1 MEKIEHLDHQ
11 DSSEPITTADAV
23 SKTMESATGVSKLY
37 LVKVLI
43 KLIPILI
50 HLRRDRREWVKREG
64 RNIDTKKYIK
74 HAERTLATFIALG
87 PSYIK
92 LGQWLST
99 RTDVLPQPY
108 LEVLAKLQDDVP
120 PSDFSLVQETIEKE
134 IGKIDQVFDKF
145 DKKAKFGASL
155 GQVYLASYKGRDVII
170 KASRPHIEKIV
181 SRDILVLKSI
191 LPLATRF
198 IDPNLRYSVEAMF
211 SQFVETISE
220 EMDYRIEARNLKTIR
235 RNLSHD
241 PMVLIPEVISEITSR
256 HVLSME
262 YIPGTKI
269 TDIAT
274 LNSMGLDRERIVS
287 KVHRIFFKMLL
298 KDSIFH
304 ADPHPGNISVT
315 SDGRIILYDFGMF
328 GRIDDDTR
336 LKLVRL
342 YLGLIEKDPVRAVNV
357 LIDLGTLE
365 PSVNRYIVEKALEFS
380 IRSLHGQQV
389 DRMEVKALIDLTNK
403 TMSKFPF
410 RLPKNLA
417 LYMRMSSILEGIYH
431 HHKVK
436 FQFVK
441 VLADILA
448 EEGLLRDAYIEETKD
463 YFKRL
468 AKGIEASIGLA
479 PFLRSYMEADLRT
492 KEMSSRR
499 QWLTSISIIGSGLFI
514 GSAIFIQYN
523 LFLGIAGLLASVGT
537 FIATL
542 AVARRKRSGLVQ
554 LRNRDCI
561 VSRNRYP

>member
-1 MEKIEHLDHQ
+1 
-11 DSSEPITTADAV
+11 
-23 SKTMESATGVSKLY
+23 
-37 LVKVLI
+37 
-43 KLIPILI
+43 
-50 HLRRDRREWVKREG
+50 
-64 RNIDTKKYIK
+64 
-74 HAERTLATFIALG
+74 
-87 PSYIK
+87 
-92 LGQWLST
+92 
-99 RTDVLPQPY
+99 
-108 LEVLAKLQDDVP
+108 
-120 PSDFSLVQETIEKE
+120 
-134 IGKIDQVFDKF
+134 
-145 DKKAKFGASL
+145 
-155 GQVYLASYKGRDVII
+155 
-170 KASRPHIEKIV
+170 
-181 SRDILVLKSI
+181 
-191 LPLATRF
+191 
-198 IDPNLRYSVEAMF
+198 MF

-274 LNSMGLDRERIVS
+274 LNAMGLDRERIVS

-315 SDGRIILYDFGMF
+315 SDGRIILYDFGMV

-479 PFLRSYMEADLRT
+479 PYLRSYMEADLRT
-492 KEMSSRR
+492 KEMSTRR

-514 GSAIFIQYN
+514 GSAILIQYN
-523 LFLGIAGLLASVGT
+523 LFLGIAGLLASAGT

-542 AVARRKRSGLVQ
+542 AVARRKR
-554 LRNRDCI
+554 
-561 VSRNRYP
+561 

>member
-1 MEKIEHLDHQ
+1 MEKIEQLDLH
-11 DSSEPITTADAV
+11 DSSEPITTEDAV
-23 SKTMESATGVSKLY
+23 SKTMESAPRVSKLY
-37 LVKVLI
+37 LLKVLI

-50 HLRRDRREWVKREG
+50 HLRRDRREWVRREG
-64 RNIDTKKYIK
+64 RNIDTQKYVR
-74 HAERTLATFIALG
+74 HAEKTLATFIALG

-120 PSDFSLVQETIEKE
+120 PSDFSLVQETLEKE
-134 IGKIDQVFDKF
+134 IGKIDQVFDRF
-145 DKKAKFGASL
+145 DKNAKSGASL
-155 GQVYLASYKGRDVII
+155 GQVYLACYKGRDVII
-170 KASRPHIEKIV
+170 KVSRPNIEKTV
-181 SRDILVLKSI
+181 ARDILVLKAI

-241 PMVLIPEVISEITSR
+241 PTVLIPELIPEITSR
-256 HVLSME
+256 HVLSMQ

-269 TDIAT
+269 TDIAA
-274 LNSMGLDRERIVS
+274 LDAMALDRERIVS

-315 SDGRIILYDFGMF
+315 SDGKIILYDFGMV

-365 PSVNRYIVEKALEFS
+365 PSVNRFIVEKALEFS

-389 DRMEVKALIDLTNK
+389 DRMEVKALVDLTNK

-431 HHKVK
+431 HHKVR

-448 EEGLLRDAYIEETKD
+448 EEGLLRDAYVEETRD

-468 AKGIEASIGLA
+468 VKGIESSIGLA
-479 PFLRSYMEADLRT
+479 PILRSYMEADLRT
-492 KEMSSRR
+492 KEISSKR
-499 QWLTSISIIGSGLFI
+499 QWLTSVSIIGSGLFI

-523 LFLGIAGLLASVGT
+523 FFIGIAGLVASAGT

-542 AVARRKRSGLVQ
+542 AIARRKR
-554 LRNRDCI
+554 
-561 VSRNRYP
+561 

>member
-1 MEKIEHLDHQ
+1 MEKIEQLDHE
-11 DSSEPITTADAV
+11 DPSEVITTEDAV
-23 SKTMESATGVSKLY
+23 SKTMEAAPRVSKLY
-37 LVKVLI
+37 LMKVLI

-64 RNIDTKKYIK
+64 RNIDTTKYVK
-74 HAERTLATFIALG
+74 HAEKTLATFIALG

-120 PSDFSLVQETIEKE
+120 PSDFTLVQETMENE
-134 IGKIDQVFDKF
+134 IGKIDHIFDRF
-145 DKKAKFGASL
+145 DKKAKYGASL
-155 GQVYLASYKGRDVII
+155 GQVYLARYKDRDVII
-170 KASRPHIEKIV
+170 KASRPNIERTV

-241 PMVLIPEVISEITSR
+241 PTVLIPELIPEITSR

-269 TDIAT
+269 TDISA
-274 LNSMGLDRERIVS
+274 LDAMGLDRERIVS

-298 KDSIFH
+298 KDSVFH

-315 SDGRIILYDFGMF
+315 SNGKIILYDFGMV

-448 EEGLLRDAYIEETKD
+448 EEGLLREAYVEETKD
-463 YFKRL
+463 YFRRL
-468 AKGIEASIGLA
+468 VKGIETSIGLA
-479 PFLRSYMEADLRT
+479 PILRSYMEADLRT
-492 KEMSSRR
+492 KEVSSRR
-499 QWLTSISIIGSGLFI
+499 QWLTSVSIIGSGLFI
-514 GSAIFIQYN
+514 GSAIFVQYN
-523 LFLGIAGLLASVGT
+523 LFIGLAGLVASAGT
-537 FIATL
+537 FVATF
-542 AVARRKRSGLVQ
+542 AIARRKH
-554 LRNRDCI
+554 
-561 VSRNRYP
+561 

>member
-145 DKKAKFGASL
+145 DKKAKSGASL
-155 GQVYLASYKGRDVII
+155 GQVYLANYKGRDVII
-170 KASRPHIEKIV
+170 KASRPHIEKTV

-274 LNSMGLDRERIVS
+274 LNAIGLDRERIVS

-315 SDGRIILYDFGMF
+315 SDGRIILYDFGMV

-523 LFLGIAGLLASVGT
+523 LFLGIAGLLASAGT

-542 AVARRKRSGLVQ
+542 AVARRKR
-554 LRNRDCI
+554 
-561 VSRNRYP
+561 

>member
-1 MEKIEHLDHQ
+1 MEKIEQLDHQ
-11 DSSEPITTADAV
+11 EPSEPITTEDAV
-23 SKTMESATGVSKLY
+23 SKTMEAVPRVSKLY
-37 LVKVLI
+37 LMKVLV
-43 KLIPILI
+43 KLIPIII
-50 HLRRDRREWVKREG
+50 HLRKDRREWVKREG
-64 RNIDTKKYIK
+64 KNIDTKKYVK
-74 HAERTLATFIALG
+74 HAEKTLATFIALG

-120 PSDFSLVQETIEKE
+120 PSDFSLVQETMENE
-134 IGKIDQVFDKF
+134 IGKIDHVFDRF
-145 DKKAKFGASL
+145 DKKAKSGASL
-155 GQVYLASYKGRDVII
+155 GQVYLACYKGRDVII
-170 KASRPHIEKIV
+170 KASRPNIEKTV

-220 EMDYRIEARNLKTIR
+220 EMDYRLEARNLKTIR

-241 PMVLIPEVISEITSR
+241 PTVLVPELIPEITSR

-269 TDIAT
+269 TDIAAMDA
-274 LNSMGLDRERIVS
+274 LGLDRGRIVS
-287 KVHRIFFKMLL
+287 KVHRVFFKMLL

-315 SDGRIILYDFGMF
+315 SDGKIILYDFGMV

-389 DRMEVKALIDLTNK
+389 DKMEVKALIDLTNK

-448 EEGLLRDAYIEETKD
+448 EEGLLREAYVEETKD
-463 YFKRL
+463 YFRRL
-468 AKGIEASIGLA
+468 VKGLETSISLA
-479 PFLRSYMEADLRT
+479 PYLRSYMEADLRT

-499 QWLTSISIIGSGLFI
+499 QWLTSVSIIGSGLFI

-523 LFLGIAGLLASVGT
+523 LFMGIAGLVASAGT
-537 FIATL
+537 FVATF
-542 AVARRKRSGLVQ
+542 AFARRKR
-554 LRNRDCI
+554 
-561 VSRNRYP
+561 

>member
-1 MEKIEHLDHQ
+1 MEKIEQLDHQ
-11 DSSEPITTADAV
+11 EPSEPITTEDAV
-23 SKTMESATGVSKLY
+23 SKTMEAVPCVSKLY
-37 LVKVLI
+37 LMKVLV
-43 KLIPILI
+43 KLIPIII
-50 HLRRDRREWVKREG
+50 HLRKDRREWVKREG
-64 RNIDTKKYIK
+64 KNIDTKKYVK
-74 HAERTLATFIALG
+74 HAEKTLATFIALG

-120 PSDFSLVQETIEKE
+120 PSDFSLVQETMENE
-134 IGKIDQVFDKF
+134 IGKIDHVFDRF
-145 DKKAKFGASL
+145 DKKAKSGASL
-155 GQVYLASYKGRDVII
+155 GQVYLARYKGRDVII
-170 KASRPHIEKIV
+170 KASRPNIEKTV

-241 PMVLIPEVISEITSR
+241 PTVLVPELIPEITSR

-269 TDIAT
+269 TDIAAMDA
-274 LNSMGLDRERIVS
+274 LGLDRERIVS
-287 KVHRIFFKMLL
+287 KVHRVFFKMLL

-315 SDGRIILYDFGMF
+315 SDGKIILYDFGMV

-389 DRMEVKALIDLTNK
+389 DKMEVKALIDLTNK

-448 EEGLLRDAYIEETKD
+448 EEGLLREAYVEETKD
-463 YFKRL
+463 YFRRL
-468 AKGIEASIGLA
+468 VKGLETSISLA
-479 PFLRSYMEADLRT
+479 PYLRSYMEADLRT

-499 QWLTSISIIGSGLFI
+499 QWLTSVSIIGSGLFI

-523 LFLGIAGLLASVGT
+523 LFMGIAGLVASAGT
-537 FIATL
+537 FVATF
-542 AVARRKRSGLVQ
+542 AFARRKR
-554 LRNRDCI
+554 
-561 VSRNRYP
+561 

>member
-1 MEKIEHLDHQ
+1 MEKAEQLDQQ
-11 DSSEPITTADAV
+11 DPSELITTEDAV
-23 SKTMESATGVSKLY
+23 SKTMKAAPRVSKLY
-37 LVKVLI
+37 LTKVII

-74 HAERTLATFIALG
+74 HAEKTLATFIALG

-120 PSDFSLVQETIEKE
+120 PSDFSLVQETIENE
-134 IGKIDQVFDKF
+134 IGKIDHIFDRF
-145 DKKAKFGASL
+145 DKKAKSGASL
-155 GQVYLASYKGRDVII
+155 GQVYLARYKGRDIII
-170 KASRPHIEKIV
+170 KASRPNIEKTV

-198 IDPNLRYSVEAMF
+198 IDPNLRYSVEAML

-241 PMVLIPEVISEITSR
+241 PAVRIPELIPEISSR

-269 TDIAT
+269 TDIAS
-274 LNSMGLDRERIVS
+274 LDAMGLDRERIVS

-304 ADPHPGNISVT
+304 ADPHPGNISIT
-315 SDGRIILYDFGMF
+315 SDGRIILYDFGMV

-336 LKLVRL
+336 LKLIRL

-448 EEGLLRDAYIEETKD
+448 EEGLLREAYVEETKD
-463 YFKRL
+463 YFRRL
-468 AKGIEASIGLA
+468 VKGMETSIGLA
-479 PFLRSYMEADLRT
+479 PILRSYMETDIRT
-492 KEMSSRR
+492 KEMSLRR

-523 LFLGIAGLLASVGT
+523 LFMGIAGLVASAGT
-537 FIATL
+537 FVATF
-542 AVARRKRSGLVQ
+542 AIARRKR
-554 LRNRDCI
+554 
-561 VSRNRYP
+561 

>member
-1 MEKIEHLDHQ
+1 LEKIEHLDPK
-11 DSSEPITTADAV
+11 DSAEPITTADAV

-74 HAERTLATFIALG
+74 HAERTLDTFIALG

-145 DKKAKFGASL
+145 DKKAKSGASL

-170 KASRPHIEKIV
+170 KASRPHIEKTV

-274 LNSMGLDRERIVS
+274 LNAMGLDRERIVS
-287 KVHRIFFKMLL
+287 RVHRIFFKMLL

-315 SDGRIILYDFGMF
+315 SDGRIILYDFGMV

-492 KEMSSRR
+492 KEMSTRR
-499 QWLTSISIIGSGLFI
+499 QLTSSISIIGSGLFI
-514 GSAIFIQYN
+514 GSAILIQYN
-523 LFLGIAGLLASVGT
+523 LFLGIAGLLASAGT

-542 AVARRKRSGLVQ
+542 AVARRKR
-554 LRNRDCI
+554 
-561 VSRNRYP
+561 

>member
-1 MEKIEHLDHQ
+1 MEKIEQLDLH
-11 DSSEPITTADAV
+11 DSSEPITTEDAV
-23 SKTMESATGVSKLY
+23 SKTMESAPRVSKLY
-37 LVKVLI
+37 LLKVLI
-43 KLIPILI
+43 KLLPILI
-50 HLRRDRREWVKREG
+50 HLRRDRREWVRREG
-64 RNIDTKKYIK
+64 RNIDTQKYVR
-74 HAERTLATFIALG
+74 HAEKTLTTFIALG

-120 PSDFSLVQETIEKE
+120 PSDFSLVQETLEKE
-134 IGKIDQVFDKF
+134 IGKIDQVFDRF
-145 DKKAKFGASL
+145 DKNAKSGASL
-155 GQVYLASYKGRDVII
+155 GQVYLACYKGRDVII
-170 KASRPHIEKIV
+170 KVSRPNIEKTV
-181 SRDILVLKSI
+181 ARDILVLKAI

-241 PMVLIPEVISEITSR
+241 PTVLIPELIPEITSR
-256 HVLSME
+256 HVLSMQ

-269 TDIAT
+269 TDIAA
-274 LNSMGLDRERIVS
+274 LDAMALDRERIVS
-287 KVHRIFFKMLL
+287 KVHRLFFKMLL

-315 SDGRIILYDFGMF
+315 SDGKIILYDFGMV

-365 PSVNRYIVEKALEFS
+365 PSVNRFIVEKALEFS

-389 DRMEVKALIDLTNK
+389 DRMEVKALVDLTNK

-431 HHKVK
+431 HHKVR

-448 EEGLLRDAYIEETKD
+448 EEGLLRDAYVEETRD

-468 AKGIEASIGLA
+468 VKGIESSIGLA
-479 PFLRSYMEADLRT
+479 PILRSYMEADLRT
-492 KEMSSRR
+492 KEISSKR
-499 QWLTSISIIGSGLFI
+499 QWLTSVSIIGSGLFI

-523 LFLGIAGLLASVGT
+523 FFIGIAGLVASAGT

-542 AVARRKRSGLVQ
+542 AIARRKR
-554 LRNRDCI
+554 
-561 VSRNRYP
+561 

>member
-145 DKKAKFGASL
+145 DKKAKSGASL

-170 KASRPHIEKIV
+170 KASRPHIEKTV

-198 IDPNLRYSVEAMF
+198 IDPNLRYSVDAMF

-274 LNSMGLDRERIVS
+274 LNAMGLDRERIVS

-315 SDGRIILYDFGMF
+315 SDGRIILYDFGMV

-523 LFLGIAGLLASVGT
+523 LFLGIAGLLASAGT

-542 AVARRKRSGLVQ
+542 AVARRKR
-554 LRNRDCI
+554 
-561 VSRNRYP
+561 

>member
-1 MEKIEHLDHQ
+1 MEKIEQLDHQ
-11 DSSEPITTADAV
+11 DPSEPFAEEDAV
-23 SKTMESATGVSKLY
+23 SKTMEAAATRVSKLY

-43 KLIPILI
+43 KLIPIII

-64 RNIDTKKYIK
+64 KNIDTKKYIK
-74 HAERTLATFIALG
+74 HAEKTLATFIALG

-120 PSDFSLVQETIEKE
+120 PSDFSLVQETMENE
-134 IGKIDQVFDKF
+134 IGKIDDIFDNF
-145 DKKAKFGASL
+145 DKKAKSGASL
-155 GQVYLASYKGRDVII
+155 GQVYLARYKSRDVII
-170 KASRPHIEKIV
+170 KTSRPNIEKIV
-181 SRDILVLKSI
+181 SKDIQVLKSI

-220 EMDYRIEARNLKTIR
+220 EMDYRVEARNLKTIR

-241 PMVLIPEVISEITSR
+241 PTVLVPEHIPEITSR

-269 TDIAT
+269 TDIAS
-274 LNSMGLDRERIVS
+274 LDAMGLDRERIVS
-287 KVHRIFFKMLL
+287 KVHRVFFKMLL

-315 SDGRIILYDFGMF
+315 SDGKIILYDFGMV

-389 DRMEVKALIDLTNK
+389 DKMEVKALIDLTNK

-431 HHKVK
+431 HHKVR

-448 EEGLLRDAYIEETKD
+448 EEGLLREAYVEETKD
-463 YFKRL
+463 YFRRL
-468 AKGIEASIGLA
+468 VKGVETSIGLA
-479 PFLRSYMEADLRT
+479 PFLRSYMEADLVT
-492 KEMSSRR
+492 KERSSKR
-499 QWLTSISIIGSGLFI
+499 QWLTSASIIGSGLFI
-514 GSAIFIQYN
+514 GSAVFMQYN
-523 LFLGIAGLLASVGT
+523 LFLGIAGLVASGGT
-537 FIATL
+537 FVATF
-542 AVARRKRSGLVQ
+542 AFARRKR
-554 LRNRDCI
+554 
-561 VSRNRYP
+561 

>member
-1 MEKIEHLDHQ
+1 MEKVERLDSQ
-11 DSSEPITTADAV
+11 DFAEPISTKDAV
-23 SKTMESATGVSKLY
+23 SNTMETAPRVSKFY
-37 LVKVLI
+37 LGKVLI

-64 RNIDTKKYIK
+64 RNIDTKKYVK
-74 HAERTLATFIALG
+74 HAEKTLATFIALG

-108 LEVLAKLQDDVP
+108 LEVLSKLQDDVP
-120 PSDFSLVQETIEKE
+120 PSDFSLVQETVENE
-134 IGKIDQVFDKF
+134 IGKIDHIFDSF
-145 DKKAKFGASL
+145 DTKAKSGASL
-155 GQVYLASYKGRDVII
+155 GQVYLARYKGRDVII
-170 KASRPHIEKIV
+170 KASRPNIEKIV

-220 EMDYRIEARNLKTIR
+220 EMDYRIEARNLKMIR

-241 PMVLIPEVISEITSR
+241 RTVLIPELIPEITSK

-262 YIPGTKI
+262 YIPGIKI
-269 TDIAT
+269 TDIAS
-274 LNSMGLDRERIVS
+274 LESMGLDRERIVS

-315 SDGRIILYDFGMF
+315 QDGKIILYDFGMV
-328 GRIDDDTR
+328 GRIDDSTR

-389 DRMEVKALIDLTNK
+389 DRMEVKALVDLTNK

-441 VLADILA
+441 VLADILS
-448 EEGLLRDAYIEETKD
+448 EEGLLREAYVEETKD
-463 YFKRL
+463 YFRRL
-468 AKGIEASIGLA
+468 VKGMETSIGLA
-479 PFLRSYMEADLRT
+479 PILRSYMEADLRT
-492 KEMSSRR
+492 KEISAKR
-499 QWLTSISIIGSGLFI
+499 QWMTSASIIGSGFFI

-523 LFLGIAGLLASVGT
+523 LFLGLAGLVASAGT
-537 FIATL
+537 FAAIFAI
-542 AVARRKRSGLVQ
+542 ARRR
-554 LRNRDCI
+554 R
-561 VSRNRYP
+561 

>member
-23 SKTMESATGVSKLY
+23 SKTMESSTGVSKLY
-37 LVKVLI
+37 LIKVLT

-74 HAERTLATFIALG
+74 HAERTLGTFIALG

-145 DKKAKFGASL
+145 DKKAKSGASL
-155 GQVYLASYKGRDVII
+155 GQVYLASYKGRDVLI
-170 KASRPHIEKIV
+170 KASRPQIEKTV

-274 LNSMGLDRERIVS
+274 LNAMGLDRERIVS

-315 SDGRIILYDFGMF
+315 SDGRIILYDFGMV

-479 PFLRSYMEADLRT
+479 PFVRSYMEADLRT
-492 KEMSSRR
+492 QEMSSRR

-514 GSAIFIQYN
+514 GSAIFLQYN
-523 LFLGIAGLLASVGT
+523 LFLGIAGLLASTGT

-542 AVARRKRSGLVQ
+542 AVARRKR
-554 LRNRDCI
+554 
-561 VSRNRYP
+561 

>member
-1 MEKIEHLDHQ
+1 LEKIEQLDHQ
-11 DSSEPITTADAV
+11 EPSEPITTEDAV
-23 SKTMESATGVSKLY
+23 SKTMEAVPRVSKLY
-37 LVKVLI
+37 LMKVLV
-43 KLIPILI
+43 KLIPIII
-50 HLRRDRREWVKREG
+50 HLRNDRREWVKREG
-64 RNIDTKKYIK
+64 KNIDTKKYVK
-74 HAERTLATFIALG
+74 HAEKTLATFIALG

-120 PSDFSLVQETIEKE
+120 PSDFSLVQETMENE
-134 IGKIDQVFDKF
+134 IGKIDHVFDRF
-145 DKKAKFGASL
+145 DKKAKSGASL
-155 GQVYLASYKGRDVII
+155 GQVYLARYKGRDVII
-170 KASRPHIEKIV
+170 KASRPNIEKTV

-241 PMVLIPEVISEITSR
+241 PTVLVPELIPEITSR

-269 TDIAT
+269 TDIAAMDA
-274 LNSMGLDRERIVS
+274 LGLDRGRIVS
-287 KVHRIFFKMLL
+287 KVHRVFFKMLL

-315 SDGRIILYDFGMF
+315 SDGKIILYDFGMV

-389 DRMEVKALIDLTNK
+389 DKMEVKALIDLTNK

-448 EEGLLRDAYIEETKD
+448 EEGLLREAYVEETKD
-463 YFKRL
+463 YFSRL
-468 AKGIEASIGLA
+468 VKGLETSISLA
-479 PFLRSYMEADLRT
+479 PYLRSYMEADLRT

-499 QWLTSISIIGSGLFI
+499 QWLTSVSIIGSGLFI

-523 LFLGIAGLLASVGT
+523 LFMGIAGLVASAGT
-537 FIATL
+537 FVATF
-542 AVARRKRSGLVQ
+542 AFARRKR
-554 LRNRDCI
+554 
-561 VSRNRYP
+561 

>member
-1 MEKIEHLDHQ
+1 MEKIEQLDLH
-11 DSSEPITTADAV
+11 DSSEPITTEDAV
-23 SKTMESATGVSKLY
+23 SKTMESAPRVSKLY
-37 LVKVLI
+37 LLKVLI

-64 RNIDTKKYIK
+64 RNIDTQKYVR
-74 HAERTLATFIALG
+74 HAEKTLATFIALG

-120 PSDFSLVQETIEKE
+120 PSDFSLVQETLEKE
-134 IGKIDQVFDKF
+134 IGKIDQVFDRF
-145 DKKAKFGASL
+145 DKNAKSGASL
-155 GQVYLASYKGRDVII
+155 GQVYLACYKGRDVII
-170 KASRPHIEKIV
+170 KASRPNIEKTV
-181 SRDILVLKSI
+181 ARDILVLKAI

-241 PMVLIPEVISEITSR
+241 PTVLIPELIPEITSR
-256 HVLSME
+256 HVLSMQ

-269 TDIAT
+269 TDIAA
-274 LNSMGLDRERIVS
+274 LDAMALDRERIVS

-315 SDGRIILYDFGMF
+315 SDGKIILYDFGMV

-365 PSVNRYIVEKALEFS
+365 PSVNRFIVEKALEFS

-389 DRMEVKALIDLTNK
+389 DRMEVKALVDLTNK

-431 HHKVK
+431 HHKVR

-448 EEGLLRDAYIEETKD
+448 EEGLLRDAYVEETRD

-468 AKGIEASIGLA
+468 VKGIESSIGLA
-479 PFLRSYMEADLRT
+479 PILRSYMEADLRT
-492 KEMSSRR
+492 KEISSKR
-499 QWLTSISIIGSGLFI
+499 QWLTSVSIIGSGLFI

-523 LFLGIAGLLASVGT
+523 FFIGIAGLVASAGT

-542 AVARRKRSGLVQ
+542 AIARRKR
-554 LRNRDCI
+554 
-561 VSRNRYP
+561 

>member
-1 MEKIEHLDHQ
+1 LEKIEQFDHR
-11 DSSEPITTADAV
+11 DSSEPIKTEDAV
-23 SKTMESATGVSKLY
+23 SKIMESTPRVAKLY
-37 LVKVLI
+37 LIRVLV

-50 HLRRDRREWVKREG
+50 HLRSDRREWVKREG
-64 RNIDTKKYIK
+64 RNIDTKKYVK
-74 HAERTLATFIALG
+74 HAEKTLATFIALG

-108 LEVLAKLQDDVP
+108 LEVLSKLQDDVP
-120 PSDFSLVQETIEKE
+120 PSDFSSVQETIESE
-134 IGKIDQVFDKF
+134 IGKIDHIFDRF
-145 DKKAKFGASL
+145 DKKAKSGASL

-170 KASRPHIEKIV
+170 KASRPNIEKTV
-181 SRDILVLKSI
+181 SRDILVLKFI

-198 IDPNLRYSVEAMF
+198 IDPNLRYSVEAML

-235 RNLSHD
+235 RNLRHD
-241 PMVLIPEVISEITSR
+241 PGVLIPELIPEITSR

-269 TDIAT
+269 TDIAA
-274 LNSMGLDRERIVS
+274 LDAMGLDRERIVT

-315 SDGRIILYDFGMF
+315 SNGKIILYDFGMV

-380 IRSLHGQQV
+380 IKSLHGQQV

-436 FQFVK
+436 FRFVK

-448 EEGLLRDAYIEETKD
+448 EEGLLREAYVEETKD
-463 YFKRL
+463 YFRRL
-468 AKGIEASIGLA
+468 IKGMETSFTLA
-479 PFLRSYMEADLRT
+479 PIFRSYMEADLRA
-492 KEMSSRR
+492 KEISSRR
-499 QWLTSISIIGSGLFI
+499 QWLTSVSIIGSGLFI

-523 LFLGIAGLLASVGT
+523 LFMGIAGLVASAGT
-537 FIATL
+537 FVATFTI
-542 AVARRKRSGLVQ
+542 ARRKH
-554 LRNRDCI
+554 
-561 VSRNRYP
+561 

>member
-1 MEKIEHLDHQ
+1 LEKIEQLDHQ
-11 DSSEPITTADAV
+11 DPSEPFAMGDAV
-23 SKTMESATGVSKLY
+23 SKTIEATAPRVSKLY

-43 KLIPILI
+43 KLIPIII

-64 RNIDTKKYIK
+64 KNIDTKKYVK
-74 HAERTLATFIALG
+74 HAEKTLATFIALG

-120 PSDFSLVQETIEKE
+120 PSNFSLVQETMEAE
-134 IGKIDQVFDKF
+134 IGKIDDIFDSF
-145 DKKAKFGASL
+145 DKKAKSGASL
-155 GQVYLASYKGRDVII
+155 GQVYLACYKGRDVII
-170 KASRPHIEKIV
+170 KASRPNIEKIV
-181 SRDILVLKSI
+181 SKDIQVLKSI

-211 SQFVETISE
+211 SQFMETISE
-220 EMDYRIEARNLKTIR
+220 EMDYRVEARNLRTIR

-241 PMVLIPEVISEITSR
+241 PTVLVPELIPEITSR

-269 TDIAT
+269 TDIAS
-274 LNSMGLDRERIVS
+274 LDAMGLDRARIVS
-287 KVHRIFFKMLL
+287 KVHRVFFKMLL

-315 SDGRIILYDFGMF
+315 SDGKIILYDFGMV

-389 DRMEVKALIDLTNK
+389 DKMEVKALIDLTNK

-436 FQFVK
+436 FKFVK

-448 EEGLLRDAYIEETKD
+448 EEGLLREAYVEETKD
-463 YFKRL
+463 YFRRL
-468 AKGIEASIGLA
+468 VKGVETSIGLA
-479 PFLRSYMEADLRT
+479 PFLRSYMEADLLT
-492 KEMSSRR
+492 KERSSKR
-499 QWLTSISIIGSGLFI
+499 QWLTSVSIIGSGLFI
-514 GSAIFIQYN
+514 GSAVFMQYN
-523 LFLGIAGLLASVGT
+523 LLIGIAGLVASAGAFAAT
-537 FIATL
+537 FAL
-542 AVARRKRSGLVQ
+542 ARRKG
-554 LRNRDCI
+554 
-561 VSRNRYP
+561 

>member
-1 MEKIEHLDHQ
+1 MEKIEQLDLH
-11 DSSEPITTADAV
+11 DSSEPITTEDAV
-23 SKTMESATGVSKLY
+23 SKTMESTPRVSKLY
-37 LVKVLI
+37 LLKVLI

-50 HLRRDRREWVKREG
+50 HLRRDRREWVRREG
-64 RNIDTKKYIK
+64 RNIDTQKYVR
-74 HAERTLATFIALG
+74 HAEKTLATFIALG

-120 PSDFSLVQETIEKE
+120 PSDFSLVQETLEQE
-134 IGKIDQVFDKF
+134 IGKIDQVFDRF
-145 DKKAKFGASL
+145 DKNAKSGASL
-155 GQVYLASYKGRDVII
+155 GQVYLACYKGRDVII
-170 KASRPHIEKIV
+170 KVSRPNIEKTV
-181 SRDILVLKSI
+181 ARDILVLKAI

-241 PMVLIPEVISEITSR
+241 PTVLIPELIPEITSR
-256 HVLSME
+256 HVLSMQ

-269 TDIAT
+269 TDIAA
-274 LNSMGLDRERIVS
+274 LDAMALDRERIVS

-315 SDGRIILYDFGMF
+315 SDGKIILYDFGMV

-365 PSVNRYIVEKALEFS
+365 HSVNRFIVEKALEFS
-380 IRSLHGQQV
+380 IRSIHGQQV
-389 DRMEVKALIDLTNK
+389 DRMEVKALVDLTNK

-431 HHKVK
+431 HHKVR

-448 EEGLLRDAYIEETKD
+448 EEGLLRDAYVEETRD

-468 AKGIEASIGLA
+468 VKGIESSIGLA
-479 PFLRSYMEADLRT
+479 PILRSYMEADLRT
-492 KEMSSRR
+492 KEISSKR
-499 QWLTSISIIGSGLFI
+499 QWLTSVSILGSGLFI

-523 LFLGIAGLLASVGT
+523 FFIGITGLVASAGT

-542 AVARRKRSGLVQ
+542 AIARRKR
-554 LRNRDCI
+554 
-561 VSRNRYP
+561 

>member
-1 MEKIEHLDHQ
+1 LEKIEHLDHQ

-37 LVKVLI
+37 LIKVVI

-145 DKKAKFGASL
+145 DKKAKSGASL
-155 GQVYLASYKGRDVII
+155 GQVYLACYKGGDVII
-170 KASRPHIEKIV
+170 KASRPHIEKTV
-181 SRDILVLKSI
+181 SRDIQVLKSI

-198 IDPNLRYSVEAMF
+198 IDPNLRYSVEAML

-274 LNSMGLDRERIVS
+274 LNAMGLDRERIVS

-304 ADPHPGNISVT
+304 ADPHPGNISVA
-315 SDGRIILYDFGMF
+315 SDGRIILYDFGMV

-389 DRMEVKALIDLTNK
+389 DRMEVKALIELTNK

-448 EEGLLRDAYIEETKD
+448 EEGLLRDAYMEETKD
-463 YFKRL
+463 YFNRL

-499 QWLTSISIIGSGLFI
+499 QWVTPVSIIGSGLFI

-523 LFLGIAGLLASVGT
+523 LFLGIAGLLASAGT

-542 AVARRKRSGLVQ
+542 AVARRKR
-554 LRNRDCI
+554 
-561 VSRNRYP
+561 

>member
-1 MEKIEHLDHQ
+1 
-11 DSSEPITTADAV
+11 
-23 SKTMESATGVSKLY
+23 
-37 LVKVLI
+37 
-43 KLIPILI
+43 
-50 HLRRDRREWVKREG
+50 
-64 RNIDTKKYIK
+64 
-74 HAERTLATFIALG
+74 
-87 PSYIK
+87 
-92 LGQWLST
+92 
-99 RTDVLPQPY
+99 
-108 LEVLAKLQDDVP
+108 
-120 PSDFSLVQETIEKE
+120 LVQETIENE
-134 IGKIDQVFDKF
+134 IGKIDHIFDRF
-145 DKKAKFGASL
+145 DKKAKSGASL
-155 GQVYLASYKGRDVII
+155 GQVYLARYKGRDVII
-170 KASRPHIEKIV
+170 KASRPNIEKTV

-198 IDPNLRYSVEAMF
+198 IDPNLRYSVEAML

-241 PMVLIPEVISEITSR
+241 PTVLIPELIPEITSR

-269 TDIAT
+269 TDISA
-274 LNSMGLDRERIVS
+274 LDAMGLDRERIVS
-287 KVHRIFFKMLL
+287 KVHHIFFKMLL
-298 KDSIFH
+298 KDSVFH

-315 SDGRIILYDFGMF
+315 SDGKIILYDFGMV

-448 EEGLLRDAYIEETKD
+448 EEGLLREAYVEEAKD
-463 YFKRL
+463 YFRRL
-468 AKGIEASIGLA
+468 VKGIETSIGLA
-479 PFLRSYMEADLRT
+479 PILRSYMEADLRT

-499 QWLTSISIIGSGLFI
+499 QWLTSVSIIGSGLFI

-523 LFLGIAGLLASVGT
+523 LFMGLAGLVASAGT
-537 FIATL
+537 FVATF
-542 AVARRKRSGLVQ
+542 AIARRKH
-554 LRNRDCI
+554 
-561 VSRNRYP
+561 

>member
-1 MEKIEHLDHQ
+1 
-11 DSSEPITTADAV
+11 
-23 SKTMESATGVSKLY
+23 
-37 LVKVLI
+37 
-43 KLIPILI
+43 
-50 HLRRDRREWVKREG
+50 
-64 RNIDTKKYIK
+64 
-74 HAERTLATFIALG
+74 
-87 PSYIK
+87 
-92 LGQWLST
+92 
-99 RTDVLPQPY
+99 
-108 LEVLAKLQDDVP
+108 
-120 PSDFSLVQETIEKE
+120 
-134 IGKIDQVFDKF
+134 
-145 DKKAKFGASL
+145 
-155 GQVYLASYKGRDVII
+155 
-170 KASRPHIEKIV
+170 
-181 SRDILVLKSI
+181 
-191 LPLATRF
+191 
-198 IDPNLRYSVEAMF
+198 
-211 SQFVETISE
+211 
-220 EMDYRIEARNLKTIR
+220 
-235 RNLSHD
+235 
-241 PMVLIPEVISEITSR
+241 MVLIPEVISEITSR

-274 LNSMGLDRERIVS
+274 LNAIGLDRERIVS

-315 SDGRIILYDFGMF
+315 SDGRIILYDFGMV

-514 GSAIFIQYN
+514 GSAILIQYN
-523 LFLGIAGLLASVGT
+523 LFLGIAGLLASAGT

-542 AVARRKRSGLVQ
+542 AVARRKR
-554 LRNRDCI
+554 
-561 VSRNRYP
+561 

>member
-1 MEKIEHLDHQ
+1 LEKIEHLDHQ

-23 SKTMESATGVSKLY
+23 SKTMELATGVSKLY
-37 LVKVLI
+37 LIKVLI

-120 PSDFSLVQETIEKE
+120 PSDFSLAQETIEKE

-145 DKKAKFGASL
+145 DKKAKSGASL

-170 KASRPHIEKIV
+170 KASRPHIEKTV

-274 LNSMGLDRERIVS
+274 LNAMGLDRERIVS
-287 KVHRIFFKMLL
+287 KLHRIFFKMLL

-315 SDGRIILYDFGMF
+315 SDGRIILYDFGMV
-328 GRIDDDTR
+328 GRIDDATR

-365 PSVNRYIVEKALEFS
+365 PSVNRYVVEKALEFS

-499 QWLTSISIIGSGLFI
+499 QWLTSLSIIGSGLFI

-542 AVARRKRSGLVQ
+542 AVARRKR
-554 LRNRDCI
+554 
-561 VSRNRYP
+561 

>member
-1 MEKIEHLDHQ
+1 LEKAEQLDQQ
-11 DSSEPITTADAV
+11 DPSELITTEDAV
-23 SKTMESATGVSKLY
+23 SKTMKAAPRVSKLY
-37 LVKVLI
+37 LTKVII

-74 HAERTLATFIALG
+74 HAEKTLATFIALG

-120 PSDFSLVQETIEKE
+120 PSDFSLVQETIENE
-134 IGKIDQVFDKF
+134 IGKIDHIFDRF
-145 DKKAKFGASL
+145 DKKAKSGASL
-155 GQVYLASYKGRDVII
+155 GQVYLARYKGRDIII
-170 KASRPHIEKIV
+170 KASRPDIEKTV

-198 IDPNLRYSVEAMF
+198 IDPNLRYSVEAML

-220 EMDYRIEARNLKTIR
+220 EMDYRTEARNLKTIR

-241 PMVLIPEVISEITSR
+241 PAVRIPELIPEISSR

-269 TDIAT
+269 TDIAS
-274 LNSMGLDRERIVS
+274 LDAMGLDRERIVS

-304 ADPHPGNISVT
+304 ADPHPGNISIT
-315 SDGRIILYDFGMF
+315 SDGRIILYDFGMV

-336 LKLVRL
+336 LKLIRL

-448 EEGLLRDAYIEETKD
+448 EEGLLREAYVEETKD
-463 YFKRL
+463 YFRRL
-468 AKGIEASIGLA
+468 VKGMETSIGLA
-479 PFLRSYMEADLRT
+479 PILRSYMETDIRT
-492 KEMSSRR
+492 KEMSLRR

-523 LFLGIAGLLASVGT
+523 LFMGIAGLVASAGT
-537 FIATL
+537 FVATF
-542 AVARRKRSGLVQ
+542 AIARRKR
-554 LRNRDCI
+554 
-561 VSRNRYP
+561 

>member
-11 DSSEPITTADAV
+11 DSADLTTADAV

-145 DKKAKFGASL
+145 DKKAKSGASL

-170 KASRPHIEKIV
+170 KASRPHIEKTV

-274 LNSMGLDRERIVS
+274 LNAMGLDRERIVS

-315 SDGRIILYDFGMF
+315 SDGRIILYDFGMV

-492 KEMSSRR
+492 KEMSTRR

-514 GSAIFIQYN
+514 GSAILIQYN
-523 LFLGIAGLLASVGT
+523 LFLGIAGLLASAGT

-542 AVARRKRSGLVQ
+542 AVARRKR
-554 LRNRDCI
+554 
-561 VSRNRYP
+561 

>member
-1 MEKIEHLDHQ
+1 
-11 DSSEPITTADAV
+11 
-23 SKTMESATGVSKLY
+23 
-37 LVKVLI
+37 
-43 KLIPILI
+43 
-50 HLRRDRREWVKREG
+50 
-64 RNIDTKKYIK
+64 
-74 HAERTLATFIALG
+74 
-87 PSYIK
+87 
-92 LGQWLST
+92 
-99 RTDVLPQPY
+99 
-108 LEVLAKLQDDVP
+108 
-120 PSDFSLVQETIEKE
+120 
-134 IGKIDQVFDKF
+134 
-145 DKKAKFGASL
+145 
-155 GQVYLASYKGRDVII
+155 
-170 KASRPHIEKIV
+170 
-181 SRDILVLKSI
+181 
-191 LPLATRF
+191 
-198 IDPNLRYSVEAMF
+198 MF

-274 LNSMGLDRERIVS
+274 LNAMGLDRERIVS

-315 SDGRIILYDFGMF
+315 SDGRIILYDFGMV

-448 EEGLLRDAYIEETKD
+448 EEGLLRDAYLEETKD

-492 KEMSSRR
+492 KEMSTRK

-514 GSAIFIQYN
+514 GSAILIQYN
-523 LFLGIAGLLASVGT
+523 LFLGIAGLLTSAGT

-542 AVARRKRSGLVQ
+542 AVARRKR
-554 LRNRDCI
+554 
-561 VSRNRYP
+561 

>member
-50 HLRRDRREWVKREG
+50 YLRRDRREWVKREG

-145 DKKAKFGASL
+145 DKKAKSGASL
-155 GQVYLASYKGRDVII
+155 GQVYLTSYQGRDVII
-170 KASRPHIEKIV
+170 KASRPQIEKTV
-181 SRDILVLKSI
+181 ARDILVLKSI

-269 TDIAT
+269 TDIAA
-274 LNSMGLDRERIVS
+274 LNAMGLDRERIVS

-315 SDGRIILYDFGMF
+315 SDGRIILYDFGMV

-514 GSAIFIQYN
+514 GSAILIQYN
-523 LFLGIAGLLASVGT
+523 LFLGIAGLLASAGT

-542 AVARRKRSGLVQ
+542 AVARRKR
-554 LRNRDCI
+554 
-561 VSRNRYP
+561 

>member
-1 MEKIEHLDHQ
+1 MENVERLDNQ
-11 DSSEPITTADAV
+11 DFAEPISTKDAV
-23 SKTMESATGVSKLY
+23 SNTMETAPRVSKYY
-37 LVKVLI
+37 LGKVLI

-64 RNIDTKKYIK
+64 RNIDTKKYVK
-74 HAERTLATFIALG
+74 HAEKTLATFIALG

-108 LEVLAKLQDDVP
+108 LEVLSKLQDEVP
-120 PSDFSLVQETIEKE
+120 PSDFSLVQETVENE
-134 IGKIDQVFDKF
+134 IGKIDQIFDSF
-145 DKKAKFGASL
+145 DTKAKSGASL
-155 GQVYLASYKGRDVII
+155 GQVHLARYKGRDVII
-170 KASRPHIEKIV
+170 KASRPNIEKIV
-181 SRDILVLKSI
+181 ARDIIVLKSI

-220 EMDYRIEARNLKTIR
+220 EMDYRIEARNLKMIR

-241 PMVLIPEVISEITSR
+241 QTVLIPALIPEITSK

-262 YIPGTKI
+262 YIPGIKI
-269 TDIAT
+269 TDIVS
-274 LNSMGLDRERIVS
+274 LESMGLERERIVS

-315 SDGRIILYDFGMF
+315 QDGKIILYDFGMV
-328 GRIDDDTR
+328 GRIDDSTR

-389 DRMEVKALIDLTNK
+389 DRMEVKALVDLTNK

-431 HHKVK
+431 HHKVR

-441 VLADILA
+441 VLADILS
-448 EEGLLRDAYIEETKD
+448 EEGLLREAYVEETKD
-463 YFKRL
+463 YFRRL
-468 AKGIEASIGLA
+468 VKGMESSIGLA
-479 PFLRSYMEADLRT
+479 PILRSYMEADLHT
-492 KEMSSRR
+492 KEMSARR
-499 QWLTSISIIGSGLFI
+499 QWMTSVSIIGSGLFI

-523 LFLGIAGLLASVGT
+523 LFFGLAGLVASAGT
-537 FIATL
+537 FVGIFAI
-542 AVARRKRSGLVQ
+542 ARRR
-554 LRNRDCI
+554 R
-561 VSRNRYP
+561 

>member
-1 MEKIEHLDHQ
+1 LEKIEQLDHQ
-11 DSSEPITTADAV
+11 EPSEPITTEDAV
-23 SKTMESATGVSKLY
+23 SKTMEAVPRVSKLY
-37 LVKVLI
+37 LMKVLV
-43 KLIPILI
+43 KLIPIII
-50 HLRRDRREWVKREG
+50 HLRKERREWVKREG
-64 RNIDTKKYIK
+64 KNIDTKKYVK
-74 HAERTLATFIALG
+74 HAEKTLATFIALG

-120 PSDFSLVQETIEKE
+120 PSDFSLVQETMENE
-134 IGKIDQVFDKF
+134 IGKIDHVFDRF
-145 DKKAKFGASL
+145 DKKAKSGASL
-155 GQVYLASYKGRDVII
+155 GQVYLARYKGRDVII
-170 KASRPHIEKIV
+170 KASRPNIEKTV

-241 PMVLIPEVISEITSR
+241 PTVLVPELIPEITSR

-269 TDIAT
+269 TDIAAMDA
-274 LNSMGLDRERIVS
+274 LGLDRGRIVS
-287 KVHRIFFKMLL
+287 KVHRVFFKMLL

-315 SDGRIILYDFGMF
+315 SDGKIILYDFGMV

-389 DRMEVKALIDLTNK
+389 DKMEVKALIDLTNK

-448 EEGLLRDAYIEETKD
+448 EEGLLREAYVEETKD
-463 YFKRL
+463 YFSRL
-468 AKGIEASIGLA
+468 VKGLETSISLA
-479 PFLRSYMEADLRT
+479 PYLRSYMEADLRT

-499 QWLTSISIIGSGLFI
+499 QWLTSVSIIGSGLFI

-523 LFLGIAGLLASVGT
+523 LFMGIAGLVASAGT
-537 FIATL
+537 FVATF
-542 AVARRKRSGLVQ
+542 AFARRKR
-554 LRNRDCI
+554 
-561 VSRNRYP
+561 

>member
-1 MEKIEHLDHQ
+1 LEKIEQLDHQ
-11 DSSEPITTADAV
+11 DSSQPITTEDAV
-23 SKTMESATGVSKLY
+23 SNTMETAPRVSKLY
-37 LVKVLI
+37 LMKVLI

-64 RNIDTKKYIK
+64 RNIDIKKYVK

-120 PSDFSLVQETIEKE
+120 PSDFSLVQETVENE
-134 IGKIDQVFDKF
+134 IGKIDHIFDSF
-145 DKKAKFGASL
+145 NKKAKSGASL
-155 GQVYLASYKGRDVII
+155 GQVYIACYKGRDVII
-170 KASRPHIEKIV
+170 KASRPNIEKTV

-198 IDPNLRYSVEAMF
+198 IDPNLRYSVDAMF

-220 EMDYRIEARNLKTIR
+220 EMDYRIEARNLKMIR

-241 PMVLIPEVISEITSR
+241 PTVVIPELIPEITSR

-269 TDIAT
+269 TDIAA
-274 LNSMGLDRERIVS
+274 LDAMGLDRERIVS

-315 SDGRIILYDFGMF
+315 SEGKIILYDFGMV

-380 IRSLHGQQV
+380 IKSLHGQQV
-389 DRMEVKALIDLTNK
+389 DRMEVKALVDLTNK

-448 EEGLLRDAYIEETKD
+448 EEGLLREAYVEEAKD
-463 YFKRL
+463 YFRRL
-468 AKGIEASIGLA
+468 VKGMESTIGLA
-479 PFLRSYMEADLRT
+479 PILRSYMEADLRS

-499 QWLTSISIIGSGLFI
+499 QWLTSVSIIGSGLFI

-523 LFLGIAGLLASVGT
+523 LFLGLTGIVASAGT

-542 AVARRKRSGLVQ
+542 AIARRKR
-554 LRNRDCI
+554 
-561 VSRNRYP
+561 

>member
-1 MEKIEHLDHQ
+1 MEKIEQLDLH
-11 DSSEPITTADAV
+11 DSSEPITTEDAV
-23 SKTMESATGVSKLY
+23 SKTMESAPRVSKLY
-37 LVKVLI
+37 LLKVLI

-50 HLRRDRREWVKREG
+50 HLRRDRREWVRREG
-64 RNIDTKKYIK
+64 RNIDTQKYVR
-74 HAERTLATFIALG
+74 HAEKTLATFIALG

-120 PSDFSLVQETIEKE
+120 PSDFSLVQETLEKE
-134 IGKIDQVFDKF
+134 IGKIDQVFDRF
-145 DKKAKFGASL
+145 DKNAKSGASL
-155 GQVYLASYKGRDVII
+155 GQVYLACYKGRDVII
-170 KASRPHIEKIV
+170 KASRPNIEKTV
-181 SRDILVLKSI
+181 ARDILVLKAI

-241 PMVLIPEVISEITSR
+241 PTVLIPELIPEITSR
-256 HVLSME
+256 HVLSMQ

-269 TDIAT
+269 TDIAA
-274 LNSMGLDRERIVS
+274 LDAMALDRGRIVS

-315 SDGRIILYDFGMF
+315 SDGKIILYDFGMV

-365 PSVNRYIVEKALEFS
+365 PSVNRFIVEKALEFS

-389 DRMEVKALIDLTNK
+389 DRMEVKALVDLTNK

-431 HHKVK
+431 HHKVR

-448 EEGLLRDAYIEETKD
+448 EEGLLRDAYVEETRD

-468 AKGIEASIGLA
+468 VKGIESSIGLG
-479 PFLRSYMEADLRT
+479 PILRSYMEADLRT
-492 KEMSSRR
+492 KEISSKR
-499 QWLTSISIIGSGLFI
+499 QWLTSVSIIGSGLFI

-523 LFLGIAGLLASVGT
+523 FFIGIAGLLASAGT

-542 AVARRKRSGLVQ
+542 AIARRKR
-554 LRNRDCI
+554 
-561 VSRNRYP
+561 

>member
-1 MEKIEHLDHQ
+1 LEKIEHLDHQ

-145 DKKAKFGASL
+145 DKKAKSGASL
-155 GQVYLASYKGRDVII
+155 GQVYLANYKGRDVII
-170 KASRPHIEKIV
+170 KASRPHIEKTV

-235 RNLSHD
+235 RNLRHD
-241 PMVLIPEVISEITSR
+241 PIVLIPEVISEITSR

-274 LNSMGLDRERIVS
+274 LNAMGLDRERIVS

-315 SDGRIILYDFGMF
+315 SDGRIILYDFGMV

-523 LFLGIAGLLASVGT
+523 LFLGIAGLLASAGT

-542 AVARRKRSGLVQ
+542 AVARRKR
-554 LRNRDCI
+554 
-561 VSRNRYP
+561 

>member
-11 DSSEPITTADAV
+11 DSAEPITTADAV

-134 IGKIDQVFDKF
+134 IGKIDQVFEKF
-145 DKKAKFGASL
+145 DKKAKSGASL

-170 KASRPHIEKIV
+170 KASRPHIEKTV

-274 LNSMGLDRERIVS
+274 LNAMGLDRERIVS

-315 SDGRIILYDFGMF
+315 SDGRIILYDFGMV

-492 KEMSSRR
+492 KEMSTRR

-514 GSAIFIQYN
+514 GSAILIQYN
-523 LFLGIAGLLASVGT
+523 LFLGIAGLLASAGT

-542 AVARRKRSGLVQ
+542 AVARRKR
-554 LRNRDCI
+554 
-561 VSRNRYP
+561 

>member
-1 MEKIEHLDHQ
+1 
-11 DSSEPITTADAV
+11 
-23 SKTMESATGVSKLY
+23 
-37 LVKVLI
+37 
-43 KLIPILI
+43 
-50 HLRRDRREWVKREG
+50 
-64 RNIDTKKYIK
+64 
-74 HAERTLATFIALG
+74 
-87 PSYIK
+87 
-92 LGQWLST
+92 
-99 RTDVLPQPY
+99 
-108 LEVLAKLQDDVP
+108 
-120 PSDFSLVQETIEKE
+120 
-134 IGKIDQVFDKF
+134 
-145 DKKAKFGASL
+145 
-155 GQVYLASYKGRDVII
+155 
-170 KASRPHIEKIV
+170 
-181 SRDILVLKSI
+181 
-191 LPLATRF
+191 
-198 IDPNLRYSVEAMF
+198 MF

-274 LNSMGLDRERIVS
+274 LNAMGLDRERIVS

-315 SDGRIILYDFGMF
+315 SDGRIILYDFGMV

-492 KEMSSRR
+492 KEMSTRR

-514 GSAIFIQYN
+514 GSAILIQYN
-523 LFLGIAGLLASVGT
+523 LFLGIAGLLASAGT

-542 AVARRKRSGLVQ
+542 AVARRKR
-554 LRNRDCI
+554 
-561 VSRNRYP
+561 

>member
-1 MEKIEHLDHQ
+1 LEKIEHLDHQ
-11 DSSEPITTADAV
+11 DSADLTTADAV

-145 DKKAKFGASL
+145 DKKAKSGASL

-170 KASRPHIEKIV
+170 KASRPRIEKTV

-274 LNSMGLDRERIVS
+274 LNAMGLDRERIVS

-315 SDGRIILYDFGMF
+315 SDGRIILYDFGMV

-492 KEMSSRR
+492 KEMSTRR

-514 GSAIFIQYN
+514 GSAILIQYN
-523 LFLGIAGLLASVGT
+523 LFLGIAGLLASAGT

-542 AVARRKRSGLVQ
+542 AVARRKR
-554 LRNRDCI
+554 
-561 VSRNRYP
+561 

>member
-1 MEKIEHLDHQ
+1 MGKIEQLDLH
-11 DSSEPITTADAV
+11 DSSEPITTEDAV
-23 SKTMESATGVSKLY
+23 SKIMESAPRVSKLY
-37 LVKVLI
+37 LLKVLI

-50 HLRRDRREWVKREG
+50 HLRRDRREWVRREG
-64 RNIDTKKYIK
+64 RNIDTQKYVR
-74 HAERTLATFIALG
+74 HAEKTLATFIALG

-120 PSDFSLVQETIEKE
+120 PSDFSLVQETLEKE
-134 IGKIDQVFDKF
+134 IGKIDQVFDSF
-145 DKKAKFGASL
+145 DKNAKSGASL
-155 GQVYLASYKGRDVII
+155 GQVYLACYKGRDVII
-170 KASRPHIEKIV
+170 KVSRPNIEKTV
-181 SRDILVLKSI
+181 ARDILVLKAI

-241 PMVLIPEVISEITSR
+241 PTVLIPELIPEITSR
-256 HVLSME
+256 HVLSMQ

-269 TDIAT
+269 TDIAA
-274 LNSMGLDRERIVS
+274 LDAMALDRERIVS

-315 SDGRIILYDFGMF
+315 SDGKIILYDFGMV

-365 PSVNRYIVEKALEFS
+365 PSVNRFIVEKALEFS

-389 DRMEVKALIDLTNK
+389 DRMEVKALVDLTNK

-431 HHKVK
+431 HHKVR

-448 EEGLLRDAYIEETKD
+448 EEGLLRDAYVEETRD

-468 AKGIEASIGLA
+468 VKGIESSIGLA
-479 PFLRSYMEADLRT
+479 PILRSYMEADLRT
-492 KEMSSRR
+492 KEISSKR
-499 QWLTSISIIGSGLFI
+499 QWLTSASIIGSGLFI

-523 LFLGIAGLLASVGT
+523 FFIGIAGLVASAGT

-542 AVARRKRSGLVQ
+542 AIARRKR
-554 LRNRDCI
+554 
-561 VSRNRYP
+561 